1 MIRLSVLRCS
11 CGPDFQNESHI
22 IEGLYSK
29 NIFCLS
35 WPLPFAFSLSRLW
48 VRSVK
53 HSYKYNIRYR
63 FYRFTSSSITKPSD
77 FTSLVWCWE
86 TRKWNDNCL
95 AWTGIVG
102 TTRQRGLGCQFHLLF
117 GPFPNNRI
125 DFFIASTR
133 TWLGSVMQ
141 MGRRRLRRD
150 INFPSALLQAK
161 WILRVEKQCKKQID
175 SYNR

>member
-1 MIRLSVLRCS
+1 MLC
-11 CGPDFQNESHI
+11 
-22 IEGLYSK
+22 
-29 NIFCLS
+29 
-35 WPLPFAFSLSRLW
+35 PLLL
-48 VRSVK
+48 
-53 HSYKYNIRYR
+53 
-63 FYRFTSSSITKPSD
+63 
-77 FTSLVWCWE
+77 L
-86 TRKWNDNCL
+86 
-95 AWTGIVG
+95 GIVWVQ
-102 TTRQRGLGCQFHLLF
+102 TIPATADNQQQEDQKVQKFHLLF